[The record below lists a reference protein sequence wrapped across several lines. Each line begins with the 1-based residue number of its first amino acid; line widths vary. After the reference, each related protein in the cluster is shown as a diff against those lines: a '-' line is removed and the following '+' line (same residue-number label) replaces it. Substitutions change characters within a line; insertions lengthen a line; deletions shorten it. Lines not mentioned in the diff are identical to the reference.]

1 MFQLTTNVVILTL
14 KGGRTLNRLVFASI
28 FAVGMLVSCYQTDR
42 ATETILIGKA
52 VVPPTVDI
60 PTGSPSATIRISP
73 RLPIPREGFVPLDNP
88 SVIASDNA
96 EHLADDELVL
106 GIEWASKVRAYP
118 LRMLRYHHI
127 VNDTVDGK
135 PLLITY

>member
-1 MFQLTTNVVILTL
+1 
-14 KGGRTLNRLVFASI
+14 
-28 FAVGMLVSCYQTDR
+28 MLVSCYQTDE
-42 ATETILIGKA
+42 ATENILIDQS
-52 VVPPTVDI
+52 VVSTVNVLTD
-60 PTGSPSATIRISP
+60 SPSATIRVSP
-73 RLPIPREGFVPLDNP
+73 KPPIPRHGFVPLDNP
-88 SVIASDNA
+88 SFIASDNA